1 MKLEDI
7 SEKLRDARFGHLT
20 EDELDSYRERSLDD
34 IGRARADAHLKLCF
48 ICERR
53 LLLLKQE
60 SAALDK
66 GEITA
71 ADAALVKRVMQEVP
85 NRGEPDGSRPVEG
98 AGRLLLSKR
107 LAEYLR
113 QVVASWEA
121 SFSPMKPVY
130 RGVQTGK
137 EVWRWQSED
146 GVLKAWAVLE
156 KNADLAIHFSSGEP
170 GLEGA
175 RIKVRLGPFSQEITL
190 QRLSE
195 LEVHARFAV
204 PKEKRRKNL
213 AGISIDLV

>member
-1 MKLEDI
+1 MKLEDA
-7 SEKLRDARFGHLT
+7 SEKLKEARFDHLT
-20 EDELDSYRERSLDD
+20 EDELDSYRERNLDE
-34 IGRARADAHLKLCF
+34 IGRARVDAHLKQCL

-53 LLLLKQE
+53 LMLLKEE
-60 SAALDK
+60 SAAFDN
-66 GEITA
+66 EEVTA
-71 ADAALVKRVMQEVP
+71 ADAALVKRVMQGLAG
-85 NRGEPDGSRPVEG
+85 RGDPDGSDPAEG
-98 AGRLLLSKR
+98 AGRLPLSSR

-121 SFSPMKPVY
+121 SFGPMKPVY
-130 RGVQTGK
+130 RGIQTGK

-146 GVLKAWAVLE
+146 GVLKAWAVVE
-156 KNADLAIHFSSGEP
+156 KNADLAIHFSSEEP

-175 RIKVRLGPFSQEITL
+175 RLKVRLGPFSQEVTL

-204 PKEKRRKNL
+204 PKEKREKNL